1 MRGILLSVAAGL
13 IGSAAL
19 AEPVAVKADAAQY
32 LLTMELSDGGRIVGK
47 PRLTVLENEPARV
60 EIGEADGSHYSL
72 RLTLTPQSGET
83 VAVAS
88 QMTIAPVGRM
98 QRTVSPALVVALDRP
113 SAVEFGAESPTDKPF
128 RVNFTVS
135 RVARR

>member
-1 MRGILLSVAAGL
+1 MRTMLLSVAAGL

-19 AEPVAVKADAAQY
+19 AGPVVVKPDAAQY
-32 LLTMELSDGGRIVGK
+32 LLAMELSDGGRIVGK
-47 PRLTVLENEPARV
+47 PRLTVSENEPASI

-72 RLTLTPQSGET
+72 RITLSPQPNQV

-88 QMTIAPVGRM
+88 QMTIAPAGRQ
-98 QRTVSPALVVALDRP
+98 QRTVSPALTVALGRP
-113 SAVEFGAESPTDKPF
+113 SAIEFGADSPTEKPF

-135 RVARR
+135 RVTR